1 MIALRTFAG
10 WAWPKL
16 VFAGAVVLALAGV
29 YAGVRRAGRQDERNA
44 QAHAGL
50 QAVAKANKVA
60 QHVDH
65 SSEAIAHDPD
75 NLDAAR
81 R

>member
-16 VFAGAVVLALAGV
+16 VFAGAILLALLGV
-29 YAGVRRAGRQDERNA
+29 YAGVRRAGRQDERDA

-50 QAVAKANKVA
+50 AAVAKANKVA
-60 QHVDH
+60 QQVNH
-65 SSEAIAHDPD
+65 SSEAIASDAD